1 MSSLEPTLHGE
12 TEEAIP
18 FSVRLA
24 QKRAGRP
31 SPTAT
36 SRSDRRAYPRLA
48 ARELSWLRTAR
59 LAQGAS
65 ISLVDL
71 SAGGALLETEEPL
84 KPGSVL
90 TLEIS
95 GSSFEASVPF
105 RVLRCYIARLHGE
118 SATYRGACA
127 FKHVLELPGGS
138 VELPI
143 DVSIES
149 VAAKPTAADFVGTD
163 GALDY
168 LFAQCTATAA
178 GPDAPRVTLER
189 TGILHVLDSLHSRAS
204 SGAVDPASPH
214 TAALL
219 GAILPALHG
228 GASQQTVLDALEDRL
243 QRLPSAWQ
251 SRLRATRD
259 RLVTLIEHCS
269 ERTVNCP
276 PAAVLSDDTCAAR

>member
-1 MSSLEPTLHGE
+1 MSSLELTPGGE

-24 QKRAGRP
+24 RKRAGRL
-31 SPTAT
+31 SPPAA

-48 ARELSWLRTAR
+48 ARDLSWLRTAH
-59 LAQGAS
+59 LAGGAS

-71 SAGGALLETEEPL
+71 SAGGALLETEVPL

-105 RVLRCYIARLHGE
+105 KVLRCCIASLRE
-118 SATYRGACA
+118 ETATYRGACA
-127 FKHVLELPGGS
+127 FRHILELPGGP
-138 VELPI
+138 VDLPI
-143 DVSIES
+143 DVPLES
-149 VAAKPTAADFVGTD
+149 VAARPSSADFVGTD
-163 GALDY
+163 GALNY
-168 LFAQCTATAA
+168 LFAQCTAAAA
-178 GPDAPRVTLER
+178 GAAAPDSPRVTLER
-189 TGILHVLDSLHSRAS
+189 AGVLHVLDSLHTRAS
-204 SGAVDPASPH
+204 SVAVDPFSRH

-228 GASQQTVLDALEDRL
+228 GASQQTVIDALEDQLR
-243 QRLPSAWQ
+243 RLPSAWQ
-251 SRLRATRD
+251 SRMHATRE

-269 ERTVNCP
+269 
-276 PAAVLSDDTCAAR
+276 ARR